1 MKGRRR
7 KGKGEIPFLPF
18 FPPPSTT
25 TSCIS
30 FPFTGCTPV
39 IPFTDPLCSS
49 FSSRN
54 IGFIFPIKIHR
65 NTRRVHFSLFSPSTV
80 VQLARRFVSRVGIG
94 VEKNT
99 NSTANL
105 ESRWSRHVGPCIP
118 LITRVKSFFFS
129 KFKHTSNC
137 EVIPKVFLNLG
148 WTKNWKE
155 EGKSASI
162 RARRNSLKNGS
173 LMTGDAWLVIKI
185 PISFC
190 IFFFWA
196 RIKLYT
202 IGWDKS

>member
-1 MKGRRR
+1 MKGRRRR

-18 FPPPSTT
+18 FPPRPPSTTT

-30 FPFTGCTPV
+30 FLFTGCTPV

-137 EVIPKVFLNLG
+137 EVIPKVFLRSELG
-148 WTKNWKE
+148 IRKI
-155 EGKSASI
+155 GKRKKRAHRFVRGGIHWRTI
-162 RARRNSLKNGS
+162 RWWQAMR
-173 LMTGDAWLVIKI
+173 D
-185 PISFC
+185 
-190 IFFFWA
+190 
-196 RIKLYT
+196 
-202 IGWDKS
+202 